1 MTTVGASIATLLL
14 VPPTLPIIPATNF
27 PAQQEQI
34 KIITTNT
41 DGIVDFHTLHFSTSQ
56 GINTGIYLVSSKLD
70 KNEDLQK
77 NNLPQMVREI
87 SGLPVDM
94 LADLV
99 GVSRIAYHKVA
110 R

>member
-1 MTTVGASIATLLL
+1 MVGASIATLLL
-14 VPPTLPIIPATNF
+14 VPSLLSLLSLHRISMLNKSKLRSLPQIP
-27 PAQQEQI
+27 
-34 KIITTNT
+34 